1 MIPMKRVGLLAGAA
15 TLTLTGGSFADTDLE
30 AQNEELRGRIS
41 ELESR
46 LVAVESQSSDSWLT
60 EQRADEVRAL
70 VQDVLADADTR
81 SSLLSQGM
89 TAGYDDGAVIASA
102 DGNWLLRTNIHMQQ
116 RYVINVGS
124 NTYWDQNDDGVK
136 DATEPSLDDDR
147 WGFENTRTKFIL
159 SGNVVSPEWFYLV
172 DINVGS
178 AQQQSSY
185 WLRIVDTNG
194 DGVVDSG
201 DSPIEVDE
209 ISREGVGNAYLGYD
223 YGNGWKVMMGSM
235 KTPLLREELVDAR
248 YQLAMER
255 SLVNYLFT
263 GGYTD
268 GIALDYMSDQ
278 FHVTAMYND
287 GANQGQTLWSNADTD
302 FAFTVRGEWLAMG
315 TWEQFTDLT
324 SPPGEEQ
331 GLMIGGAIHYE
342 TAEDDDPMVLD
353 IDQTI
358 LTGDVSWE
366 FGGGNIFAAV
376 MYNSLDYPSGASDAD
391 QMGFV
396 VQGGYYLNDTWELY
410 GRYEY
415 ADLDTKDIDDVN
427 ILSVGINKYFADHH
441 AKWTT
446 ELGFAMDGILGH
458 DEAAGG
464 FDGNTGAFPLAG
476 WRADPDGDD
485 GQVTIK
491 TQIQIVF

>member
-1 MIPMKRVGLLAGAA
+1 MKRVGLLAGAA

-102 DGNWLLRTNIHMQQ
+102 DGNWLLRTNMHMQQ
-116 RYVINVGS
+116 RYVLNFGENVAITAGAFAGES
-124 NTYWDQNDDGVK
+124 T
-136 DATEPSLDDDR
+136 DDDR

-159 SGNVVSPEWFYLV
+159 SGNVVSPEWFYYV

-178 AQQQSSY
+178 AVQWTDFTISLPGGS
-185 WLRIVDTNG
+185 VDF
-194 DGVVDSG
+194 S
-201 DSPIEVDE
+201 EV
-209 ISREGVGNAYLGYD
+209 SREGVGNAYVGYD
-223 YGNGWKVMMGSM
+223 YGNGWKVMLGSM
-235 KTPLLREELVDAR
+235 KAPLLREELVDAR

-268 GIALDYMSDQ
+268 GIALDYMTDQ
-278 FHVTAMYND
+278 FHVTGSYND
-287 GANQGQTLWSNADTD
+287 GANQGQTPWTTAGTD

-342 TAEDDDPMVLD
+342 TAEDDDPGVND
-353 IDQTI
+353 IDQLI

-366 FGGGNIFAAV
+366 FGGGNIFAALI
-376 MYNSLDYPSGASDAD
+376 YNSLDYPSGISDAD
-391 QMGFV
+391 QIGIV
-396 VQGGYYLNDTWELY
+396 IQGGYYLNDTWELY

-415 ADLDTKDIDDVN
+415 ADLDTSGLDDIN
-427 ILSVGINKYFADHH
+427 ILSVGVNKYFADHH

-446 ELGFAMDGILGH
+446 ELGFAMDPVLGN
-458 DEAAGG
+458 DVAAGSTS
-464 FDGNTGAFPLAG
+464 NEPGAFPLAG
-476 WRADPDGDD
+476 WRIDPDDED
-485 GQVTIK
+485 GQITIK

>member
-1 MIPMKRVGLLAGAA
+1 MKRVGLLAGAA
-15 TLTLTGGSFADTDLE
+15 TLTLTGGSFAESDLE
-30 AQNEELRGRIS
+30 AQNDELRARIS

-46 LVAVESQSSDSWLT
+46 LGAVESQSSDSWLT

-116 RYVINVGS
+116 RYVLNFGNDLTTTVDLDGDGS
-124 NTYWDQNDDGVK
+124 LDKT
-136 DATEPSLDDDR
+136 DDDR

-159 SGNVVSPEWFYLV
+159 SGNVVSPEWFYYV
-172 DINVGS
+172 DINVGT
-178 AQQQSSY
+178 AVQNTSY
-185 WLRIVDTNG
+185 TLGFDTDG
-194 DGVVDSG
+194 DGSDDTFFDVSG
-201 DSPIEVDE
+201 VE
-209 ISREGVGNAYLGYD
+209 REGVGSAYLGYD

-235 KTPLLREELVDAR
+235 KAPLLREELVDSR
-248 YQLAMER
+248 YQLAVDR

-268 GIALDYMSDQ
+268 GIVLDYMGDQ
-278 FHVTAMYND
+278 FHIVGGYTD
-287 GANQGQTLWSNADTD
+287 GANQGGTSWDTPTTD
-302 FAFTVRGEWLAMG
+302 FSFTVRGEWLAMG
-315 TWEQFTDLT
+315 TWDQFTDMT

-342 TAEDDDPMVLD
+342 TAEDDDPTVAD
-353 IDQTI
+353 VDQTI
-358 LTGDVSWE
+358 LTGDLSWE
-366 FGGGNIFAAV
+366 FGGGNLFAAII
-376 MYNSLDYPSGASDAD
+376 YNSLDAPSGISDAD
-391 QMGFV
+391 QLGIV
-396 VQGGYYLNDTWELY
+396 LQGGYYLNDTWELY

-415 ADLDTKDIDDVN
+415 ADLDLSGLDDVS
-427 ILSVGINKYFADHH
+427 IVSIGVNKYFADHH

-446 ELGFAMDGILGH
+446 EIGFALEPVLGN
-458 DEAAGG
+458 DEAAGIS
-464 FDGNTGAFPLAG
+464 DGEPGAFPLAG
-476 WRADPDGDD
+476 WQIDPDNED
-485 GQVTIK
+485 GQITIK

>member
-1 MIPMKRVGLLAGAA
+1 MNPMKRVGLLAGAA
-15 TLTLTGGSFADTDLE
+15 TLTLTGGSFAESDLE
-30 AQNEELRGRIS
+30 AQNDELRARIS

-116 RYVINVGS
+116 RYLLNFGENVSITAGAFAGE
-124 NTYWDQNDDGVK
+124 NT
-136 DATEPSLDDDR
+136 DDDR

-159 SGNVVSPEWFYLV
+159 SGNVVSPEWFYYV
-172 DINVGS
+172 DINVGTATQWTDFTVS
-178 AQQQSSY
+178 LPGAS
-185 WLRIVDTNG
+185 LDF
-194 DGVVDSG
+194 D
-201 DSPIEVDE
+201 EV
-209 ISREGVGNAYLGYD
+209 SREGVGSAYLGYD

-235 KTPLLREELVDAR
+235 KAPLLREELVDAR
-248 YQLAMER
+248 HQLAMER

-268 GIALDYMSDQ
+268 GIVLDYMGDQ
-278 FHVTAMYND
+278 FHVVGGYTD
-287 GANQGQTLWSNADTD
+287 GANQGQTTWTDATTD

-315 TWEQFTDLT
+315 TWDQFTDLT

-342 TAEDDDPMVLD
+342 TAEDDDPSVAD

-366 FGGGNIFAAV
+366 FGGGNLFAALI
-376 MYNSLDYPSGASDAD
+376 YNSFDAPSGISDAD
-391 QMGFV
+391 QLGIV
-396 VQGGYYLNDTWELY
+396 IQGGYYLNDTWELY

-415 ADLDTKDIDDVN
+415 ADLDISGLDDISIVS
-427 ILSVGINKYFADHH
+427 IGVNKYFADHH

-446 ELGFAMDGILGH
+446 EAGFALDPILGN
-458 DEAAGG
+458 DVAAGSAS
-464 FDGNTGAFPLAG
+464 DDPGAFPLAG
-476 WRADPDGDD
+476 WRVDPDDED
-485 GQVTIK
+485 GQITIK